1 MRSARF
7 VIAAALTS
15 LTSLSPAPA
24 HADCDPRAG
33 ISTCIDADNLWPHAG
48 GGGFFTLGTTTT
60 TPAGQLAFGLV
71 GSYLKQPL
79 GLSVASADGKGST
92 VFAVDD
98 RFDVSLLFAAG
109 ITNRLELTLA
119 APATLYQ
126 NGAGLDGIV
135 GGGGALP
142 RSAVRDFRFGLSLA
156 MLARPRVGVERGPA
170 LTGRFEVGVPLG
182 SKTAFTSAPSAVF
195 APSLV
200 FDWRLGRV
208 LVAAEASARL
218 RSAAP
223 FANATV
229 GTQIGGALGVS
240 VDVLKE
246 RWLTVGA
253 EAFALPTILGQRVDP
268 RDTSGNAAKPLV
280 PAEWIASISN
290 TRLLGG
296 DVVLSLGG
304 GASLPFVANALTTP
318 RYRLDFSIKYAP
330 TGRDTDGDGV
340 LDRDDKCPNEPE
352 DRDGFEDADGCPD
365 PDNDHDGIPDKL
377 DKCPNEPEDF
387 DGHEDADGCP
397 DLDDDHDGVPDA
409 IDKCRNEP
417 EDRDG
422 FEDADG
428 CPDPDNDHD
437 GIPDKLDKCPNE
449 PEDKDGFE
457 DADGCPDPDNDH
469 DGIPD
474 AQDQCPNE
482 PEDRDGF
489 QDADGCPDPD
499 NDEDGVP
506 DVQDK
511 CPNDPETINGVEDW
525 DGCPEPGARSL
536 VRWDGDHVLVDAPVR
551 FAPGNAAVPPAL
563 LRQVR
568 MMAQL
573 ARGRAPLG
581 SVILEAYPDRAGDT
595 SVRGAELATARA
607 AALKKVFVEAGI
619 PADLIS
625 AVPGDPVA
633 KRAAS
638 APAFDV
644 TVLRKSRRPGKSK
657 QGTSNPHERP

>member
-377 DKCPNEPEDF
+377 DKCPNEPED
-387 DGHEDADGCP
+387 
-397 DLDDDHDGVPDA
+397 
-409 IDKCRNEP
+409 
-417 EDRDG
+417 
-422 FEDADG
+422 
-428 CPDPDNDHD
+428 
-437 GIPDKLDKCPNE
+437 
-449 PEDKDGFE
+449 KDGFE